1 MKNKCRFLLIL
12 TVAIVSSFY
21 MIDSTVAMA
30 EEQTIE
36 YGAEPK
42 ESTQPDAEPKEST
55 QPDAE
60 PKESAQPDAEPKE
73 STQPNMEPKESIQP
87 NLDSKPEQ
95 IVEPAATLDAEQIME
110 PAAILDAEQIMK
122 PAAEPDTEQIV
133 STGPELIEWL
143 ESHKSTGGT
152 VKLAGN
158 VTLDGNYEF
167 FPNGANGPFIFV
179 DTDKYTIIVTGEIY
193 LLSDEHL
200 TFSGCPEDK
209 GIFYVAPKGML
220 SMGGVIVK
228 SGQGALWQEEGA
240 GLEVSSCPVSGD
252 IHYAATPFVTYY
264 KDSICA
270 VVEKGQTVND
280 VLPSQI
286 SCTVNRQGKLSHN
299 ELVPVSWNQEG
310 SEKQQEERRRFD
322 LSGSFLYAASAQPP
336 LCTVVYNDYPLTFT
350 EVEASVNGSG
360 YLFRGQFTVP
370 EESLPFTVVS
380 EYSFDG
386 ENWFPDEEKLITNA
400 NASFSI
406 NCKYGRAAD
415 SNIYIRL
422 KWDDNGTTYFSNVLC
437 YSIDNLAYAE
447 DIGGSRGGGTSI
459 INPPDEPL
467 QSTDDVSSVGGE
479 VNPDADSDTHSDNAG
494 LEDSSATNQRESGSS
509 DEGAEQSLYTESSNS
524 DNAQQHTEVSD
535 TKQEQPSNAGLSNHN
550 QEQAFYAESKADDIA
565 GSIYNDADVI
575 EKREETTIVMPVYE
589 DNGEAFSQI
598 SERTL
603 QSDRRRKAGIFIAA
617 GAVILSAAAG
627 IACYYVRSRSGTK
640 R

>member
-30 EEQTIE
+30 EEPTME

-42 ESTQPDAEPKEST
+42 ESTQPD
-55 QPDAE
+55 
-60 PKESAQPDAEPKE
+60 
-73 STQPNMEPKESIQP
+73 M
-87 NLDSKPEQ
+87 NLKPEQ
-95 IVEPAATLDAEQIME
+95 PVKPAATLDAEQIVE
-110 PAAILDAEQIMK
+110 PAALLEAEQIVE
-122 PAAEPDTEQIV
+122 PAAELEAEQIV

-158 VTLDGNYEF
+158 VTLDEDYESYF
-167 FPNGANGPFIFV
+167 KGTNGSSIFV
-179 DTDKYTIIVTGEIY
+179 DTDKYTITVTGEIY
-193 LLSDEHL
+193 LVSDEHL

-220 SMGGVIVK
+220 SMEGVIVE
-228 SGQGALWQEEGA
+228 SEQGALWQEEGA
-240 GLEVSSCPVSGD
+240 GLVVSSCPVSGD
-252 IHYAATPFVTYY
+252 IRYADTPFVTYY
-264 KDSICA
+264 NDSICA
-270 VVEKGQTVND
+270 VVEKGQTIND

-286 SCTVNRQGKLSHN
+286 SCEVNRQGELSHN

-310 SEKQQEERRRFD
+310 SEKQQEERQRFD
-322 LSGSFLYAASAQPP
+322 LQGSFLDAASAQPL

-350 EVEASVNGSG
+350 EVEASVNGSR
-360 YLFRGQFTVP
+360 YLFKGWFTVP

-386 ENWFPDEEKLITNA
+386 ENWFPDEEKLITDA

-406 NCKYGRAAD
+406 DCKYGRAAD

-422 KWDDNGTTYFSNVLC
+422 KWNDNGTLYFSNVLC
-437 YSIDNLAYAE
+437 YSTDDLEHAE

-459 INPPDEPL
+459 INPPDEPQ
-467 QSTDDVSSVGGE
+467 QSTDAVSSVGGE
-479 VNPDADSDTHSDNAG
+479 ANPDADSDTHSGNAG

-524 DNAQQHTEVSD
+524 DNAQQHTEVPD
-535 TKQEQPSNAGLSNHN
+535 TKQEQPSNAGPSNHKE
-550 QEQAFYAESKADDIA
+550 EQALYAESKADDME
-565 GSIYNDADVI
+565 GSIHNDADVI
-575 EKREETTIVMPVYE
+575 EKGEETTIVIPVYE
-589 DNGEAFSQI
+589 DNGETFSQI
-598 SERTL
+598 NERTL
-603 QSDRRRKAGIFIAA
+603 QSDRHLKVGIFIAA